1 MAGIPL
7 PPGKKGEQ
15 NGNPDADCEKYE
27 PIMGDYCKYYVT
39 ITEECMIKFSLCNGY
54 GKLK

>member
-1 MAGIPL
+1 MTGIPL